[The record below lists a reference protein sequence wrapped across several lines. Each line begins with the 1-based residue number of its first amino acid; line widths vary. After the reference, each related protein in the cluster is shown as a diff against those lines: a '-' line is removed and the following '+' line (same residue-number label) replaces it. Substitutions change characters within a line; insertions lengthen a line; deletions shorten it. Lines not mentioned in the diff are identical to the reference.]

1 MEIPSTK
8 CLLSKARLQTVFLY
22 LQLIISSCWRA
33 KNYNLKHQM
42 NILHALGVQ
51 SSLRSCEC
59 HRIGTESLGAGN
71 DVQFNTPSFT
81 GKVSLRD
88 CEFCV
93 QGQTPD

>member
-1 MEIPSTK
+1 MEIPSTM
-8 CLLSKARLQTVFLY
+8 CLISKARLQTVFLY

-33 KNYNLKHQM
+33 KTSNLKHQT

-51 SSLRSCEC
+51 SSLRSCQR
-59 HRIGTESLGAGN
+59 HRIGAELLGAGN
-71 DVQFNTPSFT
+71 DVQFNTPSFI